1 MTSTCQQVQ
10 QQIAGYVDHELE
22 PAQSQTVSRHLQDC
36 PGCAEAAHT
45 QQKMKSLVREKSAT
59 LATPVHLRSTI
70 RRSLMRDDAGFSFW
84 AQVQQLFTLQ
94 PLPALATVVVLIFL
108 SGLLAYFVL
117 PKNAQLAGD
126 NTTFVAG
133 TLEGEII
140 CIDCDLLHSLKTE
153 NVHDAAHR
161 VGVRCQDGRLWSILR
176 SEQSAALAGQM
187 HRRVRVVGNLF
198 EKMHYV
204 EIREFSII

>member
-10 QQIAGYVDHELE
+10 QQIAGYVDRELE

-45 QQKMKSLVREKSAT
+45 QQKIKNLVREKSAA
-59 LATPVHLRSTI
+59 LATPAHLRSTI
-70 RRSLMRDDAGFSFW
+70 RRNLTRENFGFSFW
-84 AQVQQLFTLQ
+84 AHVQQLFTLQ
-94 PLPALATVVVLIFL
+94 PLPALATVAGLVFL
-108 SGLLAYFVL
+108 SGLLTYFVFS
-117 PKNAQLAGD
+117 PSAHLAGG

-133 TLEGEII
+133 TLEGEIV
-140 CIDCDLLHSLKTE
+140 CIDCDLLNSLKTK

-161 VGVRCQDGRLWSILR
+161 VGVRCPDGRLWSVLR
-176 SEQSAALAGQM
+176 SEQSAALASQM
-187 HRRVRVVGNLF
+187 HRRVHVVGNLF
-198 EKMHYV
+198 EKMRYV